1 LLCVPLGLVI
11 NAVLTIASTRR
22 GGIAVNG
29 QVGAELP
36 PGGVRSL
43 TLITKTLTEQLRANG
58 RAQRA
63 AIDNDQPALDFKP
76 VVKLFTPD
84 AQCTWLLTELD
95 PDDGL
100 AFGLCDLGLGCP
112 ELGYVS
118 LIELQSV
125 RGKLG
130 LPIERDQHFE
140 ADKTISAYAVEA
152 RIHRHV
158 T

>member
-1 LLCVPLGLVI
+1 MK
-11 NAVLTIASTRR
+11 
-22 GGIAVNG
+22 
-29 QVGAELP
+29 
-36 PGGVRSL
+36 
-43 TLITKTLTEQLRANG
+43 LITDSLNHQLLANG

-63 AIDNDQPALDFKP
+63 AIDRGDDAIDFQP

-95 PDDGL
+95 PDGGL
-100 AFGLCDLGLGCP
+100 AFGLCDLGLGSP

-118 LIELQSV
+118 LAELATV

-130 LPIERDQHFE
+130 LPIERDRHFV
-140 ADKTISAYAVEA
+140 ANKTISAYADEA
-152 RIHRHV
+152 RARGYIV

>member
-1 LLCVPLGLVI
+1 MK
-11 NAVLTIASTRR
+11 
-22 GGIAVNG
+22 
-29 QVGAELP
+29 
-36 PGGVRSL
+36 
-43 TLITKTLTEQLRANG
+43 LITDSLTEQLLANG

-63 AIDNDQPALDFKP
+63 AMDKGDDALDFKP

-95 PDDGL
+95 SDGGL

-118 LIELQSV
+118 LAELASV

-130 LPIERDQHFE
+130 LRVERDRHFE
-140 ADKTISAYAVEA
+140 ADKTLSAYADEA
-152 RIHRHV
+152 RAHGRIV

>member
-1 LLCVPLGLVI
+1 M
-11 NAVLTIASTRR
+11 NNSDDT
-22 GGIAVNG
+22 
-29 QVGAELP
+29 
-36 PGGVRSL
+36 
-43 TLITKTLTEQLRANG
+43 
-58 RAQRA
+58 
-63 AIDNDQPALDFKP
+63 LDFKP

-100 AFGLCDLGLGCP
+100 VFGLCDLRMGEP

-130 LPIERDQHFE
+130 LPMERDLHFE
-140 ADKTISAYAVEA
+140 ADKSISAYAEEA
-152 RIHRHV
+152 RQLRRIV
-158 T
+158 A